1 MRMGN
6 NQQDFGA
13 DGVFLLKYESNPLL
27 ICART
32 HVLINWDFFLSLS
45 FSFLLLRKH
54 WICSVEFEFAF

>member
-32 HVLINWDFFLSLS
+32 HVLINWDFFLSLFFIS
-45 FSFLLLRKH
+45 F
-54 WICSVEFEFAF
+54 VEEALDLFG